1 MENKSKIRKDK
12 IKIFIVD
19 DHPVVRE
26 GIIQLLSRD
35 KNLQICGEAG
45 NAYDGFELIGKVL
58 PDIAII
64 NLSMPGKN
72 GLELIRDIRCAYP
85 QVHNLVFSMHD
96 EMIYAERA
104 LKAGARGY
112 VMMTEGGEKLIEA
125 IYKIA
130 RGKIAVSPKVSNLII
145 SNISTKTQK
154 TINNPTQLLSN
165 REFEIFQ
172 LIGKGYGIRQIS
184 EQLHISVKTVE
195 SYRSSIK
202 EKLKIKSTEELVHYA
217 VSWCQAEF
225 LGMK

>member
-1 MENKSKIRKDK
+1 MENKSRAKKDK

-35 KNLQICGEAG
+35 KNLHVCGEAG
-45 NAYDGFELIGKVL
+45 NAYEGFEGIGKVL

-85 QVHNLVFSMHD
+85 QVYNLVFSMHD

-112 VMMTEGGEKLIEA
+112 LMKTEGGEKLIEA

-130 RGKIAVSPKVSNLII
+130 KGEIAVSPKVSNLII

-154 TINNPTQLLSN
+154 TVNNPTQLLSN

-172 LIGKGYGIRQIS
+172 LIGKGHGIRQIS
-184 EQLHISVKTVE
+184 EQLHISIKTVE

>member
-1 MENKSKIRKDK
+1 MEIKNKTRTEK
-12 IKIFIVD
+12 IKVFIVD
-19 DHPVVRE
+19 DHPIVRE
-26 GIIQLLSRD
+26 GIAQLLSKE
-35 KNLQICGEAG
+35 KNIIVCGEAS
-45 NAYDGFELIGKVL
+45 NAYDGFEKIGKTL
-58 PDIAII
+58 PDVAII

-72 GLELIRDIRCAYP
+72 GLELIRDIRFAYP
-85 QVHNLVFSMHD
+85 NVSNLVFSMHD

-112 VMMTEGGEKLIEA
+112 VMKTEGVEKLIEA
-125 IYKIA
+125 IYKVS
-130 RGKIAVSPKVSNLII
+130 RGEIAVSPRVSNEII
-145 SNISTKTQK
+145 SNISSKNQK

-172 LIGKGYGIRQIS
+172 LIGKGLGIRQIA
-184 EQLHISVKTVE
+184 EQLHISIKTVE

-225 LGMK
+225 FGIK